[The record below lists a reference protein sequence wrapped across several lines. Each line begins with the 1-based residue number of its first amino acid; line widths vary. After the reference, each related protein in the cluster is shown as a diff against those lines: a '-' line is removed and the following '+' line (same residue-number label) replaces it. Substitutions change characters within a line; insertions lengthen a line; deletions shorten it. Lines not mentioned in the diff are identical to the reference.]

1 MLCSASTYAAT
12 HHVRPLP
19 RHHDLR
25 AVLVEQLLLPMLV
38 LAEPL
43 AIRPRLVNAG
53 WAALVA
59 AAAAMV
65 VVVVWAV
72 VVVMVEK

>member
-1 MLCSASTYAAT
+1 MLCSASTYAAA

-43 AIRPRLVNAG
+43 AIRPRLVAT
-53 WAALVA
+53 A
-59 AAAAMV
+59 AA
-65 VVVVWAV
+65 VVVWAV

>member
-43 AIRPRLVNAG
+43 AIRPRLVAT
-53 WAALVA
+53 
-59 AAAAMV
+59 AAAMV

>member
-1 MLCSASTYAAT
+1 MLCSASTYAAA

-53 WAALVA
+53 WAAL
-59 AAAAMV
+59 M
-65 VVVVWAV
+65 VWAV

>member
-1 MLCSASTYAAT
+1 
-12 HHVRPLP
+12 
-19 RHHDLR
+19 
-25 AVLVEQLLLPMLV
+25 MLV

-43 AIRPRLVNAG
+43 AIRPC
-53 WAALVA
+53 LVA
-59 AAAAMV
+59 TAAAMV